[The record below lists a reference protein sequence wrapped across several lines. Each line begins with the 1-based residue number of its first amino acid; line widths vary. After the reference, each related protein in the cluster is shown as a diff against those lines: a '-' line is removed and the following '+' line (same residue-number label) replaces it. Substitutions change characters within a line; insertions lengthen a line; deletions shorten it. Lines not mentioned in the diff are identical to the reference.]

1 MLSDEDLVRTLVAA
15 RFPQWA
21 GLPVSR
27 TGSHGTV
34 NAIYRL
40 GGAMAVRLPLAEG
53 GARDVEKEHHWLPR
67 LAAHLPVP
75 IPAPLAQG
83 GPGDGYPWVW
93 SVCRWLEGEPLT
105 RWLGTGR
112 GEQTSGADGSPLDS
126 NELATDLAQFITALR
141 RVDPAGAPP
150 AYRSEQ
156 LAARDTDTRRTI
168 EALREA
174 LGEEGREGA
183 LAVWRAALSA
193 PAPDGPGVWSHGD
206 LQPGNILIK
215 EGRLG
220 AVIDFGC
227 VGLADPALDLMA
239 AWYLLPATA
248 RPRFRTALAADDATW
263 RRARGWALSVAL
275 PELAHYRT
283 TNPVM
288 ADNARRV
295 IGELLAERA
304 DLRGGVI
311 RAGSDPNAESV
322 REE

>member
-1 MLSDEDLVRTLVAA
+1 MLSDEDLVRALVAA
-15 RFPQWA
+15 QFPQWA
-21 GLPVSR
+21 GLPVTR

-40 GGAMAVRLPLAEG
+40 GGAMAVRLPLGED

-83 GPGDGYPWVW
+83 GPAEGYPWAW

-105 RWLGTGR
+105 RWLGSSGSEQGAEESGSIPDG
-112 GEQTSGADGSPLDS
+112 GELSS
-126 NELATDLAQFITALR
+126 DLAQFITALR
-141 RVDPAGAPP
+141 RIDTAGAPS
-150 AYRSEQ
+150 AYRSEP
-156 LAARDTDTRRTI
+156 LAARDADTRRTI
-168 EALREA
+168 EALREV
-174 LGEEGREGA
+174 LGEEGAEEA
-183 LAVWRAALSA
+183 LAVWRAALAA
-193 PAPDGPGVWSHGD
+193 PEQDGPGVWSHGD

-227 VGLADPALDLMA
+227 MGLADPALDLMA

-248 RPRFRTALAADDATW
+248 RPRFRTALDADGATW

-295 IGELLAERA
+295 IGELLAEETG
-304 DLRGGVI
+304 LRG
-311 RAGSDPNAESV
+311 
-322 REE
+322 

>member
-1 MLSDEDLVRTLVAA
+1 MLSDEDLVRALVAA
-15 RFPQWA
+15 QFPQWA
-21 GLPVSR
+21 GLPVHR

-40 GGAMAVRLPLAEG
+40 GGAMAVRLPLAEP

-83 GPGDGYPWVW
+83 GPGEGYSWPW
-93 SVCRWLEGEPLT
+93 SVCRWLEGEQLN
-105 RWLGTGR
+105 RWLAPEGCELGV
-112 GEQTSGADGSPLDS
+112 GVVEGHPDGS
-126 NELATDLAQFITALR
+126 ELAADLAQFVIALR

-150 AYRSEQ
+150 AYRCEP
-156 LAARDTDTRRTI
+156 LAARDDDTRRTI
-168 EALREA
+168 GSLRGVLHAAPDGRPGAEA
-174 LGEEGREGA
+174 A
-183 LAVWRAALSA
+183 LAVWEAALRA

-227 VGLADPALDLMA
+227 MGLADPALDLMA

-248 RPRFRTALAADDATW
+248 RSGFRTASGADEATW
-263 RRARGWALSVAL
+263 RRARGWALSIAL
-275 PELAHYRT
+275 PELAHYRS
-283 TNPVM
+283 TNQVM
-288 ADNARRV
+288 AANARRV
-295 IGELLAERA
+295 IGELVAE
-304 DLRGGVI
+304 GV
-311 RAGSDPNAESV
+311 
-322 REE
+322 

>member
-1 MLSDEDLVRTLVAA
+1 MLSDEDLVRALVAA
-15 RFPQWA
+15 QFPQWA

-40 GGAMAVRLPLAEG
+40 GGAMAVRLPLAES

-83 GPGDGYPWVW
+83 VPGEGYIWAW

-105 RWLGTGR
+105 RWLGVGH
-112 GEQTSGADGSPLDS
+112 GEQADGVAGSLPDG
-126 NELATDLAQFITALR
+126 NELAPDLAQFITALR
-141 RVDPAGAPP
+141 RVDRAGAPP
-150 AYRSEQ
+150 AYRSEA
-156 LAARDTDTRRTI
+156 LAARDADTRRTI
-168 EALREA
+168 DALREV
-174 LGEEGREGA
+174 LGEAGRERA
-183 LAVWRAALSA
+183 LAVWEAALSA

-206 LQPGNILIK
+206 LQPGNILIR

-227 VGLADPALDLMA
+227 MGLADPALDLMA
-239 AWYLLPATA
+239 AWYLLPAGA
-248 RPRFRTALAADDATW
+248 RPRFRTALDADDATW

-275 PELAHYRT
+275 PELAHYRE

-288 ADNARRV
+288 ASNARRV
-295 IGELLAERA
+295 IGELMAEA
-304 DLRGGVI
+304 TGLRVGM
-311 RAGSDPNAESV
+311 
-322 REE
+322 